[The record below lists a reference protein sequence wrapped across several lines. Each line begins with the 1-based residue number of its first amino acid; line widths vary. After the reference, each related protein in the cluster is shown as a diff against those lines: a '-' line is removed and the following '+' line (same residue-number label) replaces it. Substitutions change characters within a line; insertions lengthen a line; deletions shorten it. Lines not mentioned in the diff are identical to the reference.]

1 MQNIIAAMLPF
12 VIDDFNST
20 WFLRM
25 GFLARNVF
33 YVSAEIKVFD
43 FEALKKSSCITAIK

>member
-12 VIDDFNST
+12 VTDDFNST

-25 GFLARNVF
+25 GFLARNIF
-33 YVSAEIKVFD
+33 YVSEEIKVFD
-43 FEALKKSSCITAIK
+43 FETLKNQAVSRP

>member
-12 VIDDFNST
+12 VTDDFNST

-25 GFLARNVF
+25 GFLARNIF

-43 FEALKKSSCITAIK
+43 FEALKKSSCITAMK